1 MDVTAL
7 RDRIQSTLN
16 PNTSTR
22 QQAELDLKYV
32 RLLHVPGGGAV
43 AVRLTPRGF
52 PLSRPKRSPDLS
64 MRY

>member
-7 RDRIQSTLN
+7 RDRIQSTLD

-32 RLLHVPGGGAV
+32 CLLLFLVEG
-43 AVRLTPRGF
+43 
-52 PLSRPKRSPDLS
+52 PLP
-64 MRY
+64 